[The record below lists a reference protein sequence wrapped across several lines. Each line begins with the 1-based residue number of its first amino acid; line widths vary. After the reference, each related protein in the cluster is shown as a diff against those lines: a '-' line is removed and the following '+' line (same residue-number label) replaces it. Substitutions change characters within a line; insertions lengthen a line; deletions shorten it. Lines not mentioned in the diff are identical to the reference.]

1 MIIGLRGALG
11 VAATVLL
18 AATTMAETK
27 RVSGSVVGADG
38 KDAANVDVASTWTIT
53 KDKLEPKQKIRT
65 DRTGRFSGEVEV
77 GKEDAIV
84 MAVDKDRKNGA
95 IAVVKAAD
103 LGKPIKL
110 KLEPLAKLSGGA
122 DFSAFE
128 KAPADFEFKLA
139 PKGSKSSLISE
150 KVKGTAFAYRLPIG
164 EYTIELKAKDAEDY
178 SDEIEL
184 VADKAGLDVGP
195 IKIKPDQAYVKAQ
208 FGKPAKITV
217 TDARGVPKDFKL
229 ESLKGKW
236 VLIEFWGFW

>member
-11 VAATVLL
+11 VAAAVLL

-27 RVSGSVVGADG
+27 RVSGSVVGPDG

-65 DRTGRFSGEVEV
+65 DRTGRFSGEIEV

-103 LGKPIKL
+103 LGKPVKL

-122 DFSAFE
+122 DFSGFE
-128 KAPADFEFKLA
+128 KAPADFEFKLS
-139 PKGSKSSLISE
+139 PKGAKSSLIAE
-150 KVKGTAFAYRLPIG
+150 KVKGSAFAYRLPIG
-164 EYTIELKAKDAEDY
+164 EYSIELKAADAEDY
-178 SDEIEL
+178 TDEIEV
-184 VADKAGLDVGP
+184 VADKGADLGQ
-195 IKIKPDQAYVKAQ
+195 IKVKPDPNYVKAQ
-208 FGKPAKITV
+208 FGKTPKITI